1 MAEPAAKKPDFDAY
15 ALSVEVGER
24 FDAVNWKRF
33 NATNI
38 EVRNETRQEVLDIRQ
53 DLMKVANADAVLA
66 AKVWNEHVPSYVPRP
81 AELPQIDEGLKPV
94 NTIEPGRKRRKTGAE
109 PFLDESQ
116 PIRPENKEPPSEQSA
131 PASEAGP
138 AAKDAQAPAAE
149 KEKSGEPLSDDR
161 KDERLRM
168 LLEGLEKQYLKADD
182 KYHFRDRGREVA
194 FAAEDKR
201 ILTQH
206 ETAPVIASMV
216 DLAEARGWTSLKVT
230 GTDEFKREAWLQ
242 ASLRDFEVSGYRPT
256 KFDKARLEELRGER
270 GPAANGPAPNVVEK
284 SEASSRP
291 KAPGPFEPSTE
302 PKQSEPRVDL
312 TRGEAQ
318 VVRTLEAAMR
328 GRRDSSAAIAQAK
341 ELASER
347 LRSTRVH
354 VGKLVEVGT
363 APYQNR
369 PEEVKSHFVTLEDD
383 KGKRTQI
390 WGMDFPRALEVSGA
404 KVGEQVALAFRGRES
419 VSIKA
424 PVRDEDGKSMGVAW
438 QGAERNLWDVVPF
451 DRLRADAKARVLD
464 QFRKQEA
471 PADIRVF
478 DREAP
483 SRATAPTLQVDRQRN
498 RERGV

>member
-1 MAEPAAKKPDFDAY
+1 MVESASKKPDFDAY

-38 EVRNETRQEVLDIRQ
+38 EVRDETRQEVLGIRQ
-53 DLMKVANADAVLA
+53 DLMKVAKADAALA

-81 AELPQIDEGLKPV
+81 AELPQIDEGLNPV

-116 PIRPENKEPPSEQSA
+116 PIRPAINESPPERSA
-131 PASEAGP
+131 PAPEAGP
-138 AAKDAQAPAAE
+138 TAKETQAPAPE
-149 KEKSGEPLSDDR
+149 KEKSGEPSIDDR
-161 KDERLRM
+161 KSERLRM

-206 ETAPVIASMV
+206 DSAQVVASMV

-256 KFDKARLEELRGER
+256 KLDKARLEELRAER
-270 GPAANGPAPNVVEK
+270 GPSANEPAPNVVEK
-284 SEASSRP
+284 SEAARRP
-291 KAPGPFEPSTE
+291 KAQTPFDPSTG

-328 GRRDSSAAIAQAK
+328 SRGDSPDAIAQAR
-341 ELASER
+341 ELASEQ
-347 LRSTRVH
+347 LRSSRVH

-369 PEEVKSHFVTLEDD
+369 PDEAKSHFVTLEDE

-404 KVGEQVALAFRGRES
+404 KVGEQVVLAFRGRES
-419 VSIKA
+419 VSVKA
-424 PVRDEDGKSMGVAW
+424 PVRDEDGKSLGMAW
-438 QGAERNLWDVVPF
+438 QGAERNRWDVVPF
-451 DRLRADAKARVLD
+451 DKLREEAKARVLD
-464 QFRKQEA
+464 QVNKQER

-478 DREAP
+478 DRQAP
-483 SRATAPTLQVDRQRN
+483 SRAPITSVSVERPSQ
-498 RERGV
+498 RERTI